1 MYSWGKDL
9 STRDPVCA
17 LIMYL
22 SFFLMGPTGP
32 WHAHGVANNDW
43 HFRPPTWQPE
53 GKGDHSGLS
62 AYQRAGMF
70 ASLPGVG
77 LRTYIHYVDDWII
90 YTSYSKPS
98 CQGFGFFF
106 LSLLFMLR
114 VQVESYVH
122 TNHKEETQK
131 RALKDNSSFRKPWK
145 DALEGSRQWMPV
157 PGPFR
162 ITEMCERTDRKVH
175 RAWTVCLCPINYK

>member
-22 SFFLMGPTGP
+22 SFFLVGPTGP
-32 WHAHGVANNDW
+32 WHPHGVANNDW

-70 ASLPGVG
+70 ASLPGVS

-106 LSLLFMLR
+106 SLYCSCLEFKLSFMSIQITR
-114 VQVESYVH
+114 
-122 TNHKEETQK
+122 
-131 RALKDNSSFRKPWK
+131 RKHRRELWRITV
-145 DALEGSRQWMPV
+145 ALENRERMP
-157 PGPFR
+157 
-162 ITEMCERTDRKVH
+162 
-175 RAWTVCLCPINYK
+175 

>member
-17 LIMYL
+17 LIIYL

-32 WHAHGVANNDW
+32 WHPHGVAKNDW
-43 HFRPPTWQPE
+43 SFRSPTWQPE
-53 GKGDHSGLS
+53 GRGDHSGLS
-62 AYQRAGMF
+62 VYQRAGMF
-70 ASLPGVG
+70 ASLLGVSE
-77 LRTYIHYVDDWII
+77 RTYHYVDDWII

-98 CQGFGFFF
+98 CQGFDFVF
-106 LSLLFMLR
+106 LSLKFMLR
-114 VQVESYVH
+114 VKAKSYLH

-131 RALKDNSSFRKPWK
+131 GALKDSSSFRKAWR
-145 DALEGSRQWMPV
+145 DAIEGSRQRMPV
-157 PGPFR
+157 PGPVC
-162 ITEMCERTDRKVH
+162 ITEMCKHTDREVH